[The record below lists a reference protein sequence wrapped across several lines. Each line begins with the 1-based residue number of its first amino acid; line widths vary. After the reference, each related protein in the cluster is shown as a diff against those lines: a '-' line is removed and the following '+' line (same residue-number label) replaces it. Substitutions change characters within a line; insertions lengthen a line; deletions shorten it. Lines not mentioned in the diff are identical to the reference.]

1 MDVSLIRD
9 KEPFCQ
15 YFHPRKLIGHRDGTA
30 ERANNN
36 ETAMR
41 VSYLV
46 LSLESS
52 TLYVVSSST
61 TVVLVVVLVP
71 R

>member
-1 MDVSLIRD
+1 MLYMFVHVHV
-9 KEPFCQ
+9 
-15 YFHPRKLIGHRDGTA
+15 YA
-30 ERANNN
+30 
-36 ETAMR
+36 AMR

-71 R
+71 TSR